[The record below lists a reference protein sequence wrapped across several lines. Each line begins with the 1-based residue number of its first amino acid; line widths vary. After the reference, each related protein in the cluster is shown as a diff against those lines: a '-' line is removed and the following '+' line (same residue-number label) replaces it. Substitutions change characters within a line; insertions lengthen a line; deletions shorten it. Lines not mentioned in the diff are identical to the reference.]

1 MNRFALAAVPALVV
15 LAAVS
20 AQAQQ
25 RPATPAAPAAQGAG
39 TVIRVRMMQQG
50 SRYVYEPA
58 NFTVRQG
65 DIVEFVNVNGFPHNV
80 QFDPAKIPAGA
91 ADVLNRNMPNRLG
104 PLQSPMFTQ
113 ANQTYRISFAGA
125 PVGAYDYFCLPHRA
139 MNMKGVITVTA
150 ATRR

>member
-1 MNRFALAAVPALVV
+1 MNRRAFAALPALVV

-20 AQAQQ
+20 VQAQQ
-25 RPATPAAPAAQGAG
+25 RPVTPAAPAAQGAG

-65 DIVEFVNVNGFPHNV
+65 DIVEFVNVNGLPHNV
-80 QFDPAKIPAGA
+80 QFEPAKIPAGA

-113 ANQTYRISFAGA
+113 PNQTYRISFAGA
-125 PVGAYDYFCLPHRA
+125 PVGTYEYFCLPHKA
-139 MNMKGVITVTA
+139 LNMKGVITVTA
-150 ATRR
+150 AARR